1 MEQVILFL
9 EQMLTWGQQLIP
21 VGTAVVLF
29 VSGAMFVTGEQNRQ
43 KAKSFLIGGGL
54 GVLLMAGATTL
65 GNEFLKMV
73 NF

>member
-1 MEQVILFL
+1 MEQVIASL
-9 EQMLTWGQQLIP
+9 EQILTYGQQLIP
-21 VGTAVVLF
+21 IGTAIVLF
-29 VSGAMFVTGEQNRQ
+29 VSGGMFITGEQNRQ
-43 KAKSFLIGGGL
+43 KAKGFLIGGGI